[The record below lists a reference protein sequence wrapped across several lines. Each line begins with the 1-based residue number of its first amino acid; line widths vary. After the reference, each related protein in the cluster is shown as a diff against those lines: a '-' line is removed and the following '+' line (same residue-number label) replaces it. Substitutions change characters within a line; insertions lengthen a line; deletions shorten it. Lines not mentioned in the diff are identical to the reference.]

1 MHPADSQMNDTPRVG
16 GEVARLV
23 GLLAGLRRVA
33 RVQLVVQ
40 RAGMILAALFAGAL
54 VVGVLDYVLRLP
66 MPLRLVLWAGGLG
79 TALWWAWRRVVPAA
93 RFRPSLTEV
102 ALRIEQSEAGRR
114 AGLAG
119 VLASGLE
126 LGRSGGEGAR
136 ADLATAAAT
145 RAAEGVARLPGAGA
159 FMDARPL
166 RRALGML
173 LLVAAP
179 IVALTVLTPDL
190 ARIGWARV
198 ATPWTGD
205 SWPKRTQV
213 VNATRPS
220 AHALGAPIP
229 LRALLTRTAS
239 REGATDVGVEYRV
252 FVNGEAGPARRALM
266 TSQRRRATFDPGSGE
281 RAVEGELFERLIDT
295 VSMGTGDPEARVE
308 LEYVFVTADDRS
320 APWKV
325 LLSEPPA
332 IRGASAEV
340 TPPAYVAD
348 LLGSDPAGGV
358 HGGIL
363 GEGVRDLG
371 AGRDERAV
379 LGPVLAGSRVRLRL
393 DLNKR
398 VPGAPEGDLR
408 GWIAR
413 TLPGLEDAG
422 ELEASFAGARWEV
435 SFRADASVRLPVMLI
450 DEAGIGATEEATF
463 RVDVLDDRPALA
475 AVVEPPADESVLAG
489 ARIEVV
495 GEGRDDVALAW
506 VRLYHEV
513 ARPPAGSEGA
523 PAERE
528 GEPIQLSH
536 GAPADASR
544 GALTRVRAGGVL
556 DLAPL
561 GLRSGDEVWLE
572 AHAQDALGAAEGRE
586 PSRSARR
593 RLRVIG
599 DSEFVEQVRA
609 ELSGVRESAKRL
621 AGDQERLRGRLERAA
636 NDPEAAGD
644 QARAQAALGERLT
657 PMGDVLRRLS
667 ARVERNRLDDESLA
681 GMLRD
686 AQEFVDAAGERS
698 DGATGAL
705 DELAKGP
712 ASPEARAQ
720 GAANAEA
727 AQRGV
732 EEELTALANLL
743 DRGQDSWAVRREL
756 ERLLAEQ
763 RQVGAQ
769 TRAAGEATRGRA
781 PEQLT
786 RNEREDL
793 ERVARRQREAG
804 QRADA
809 IVESL
814 LQRAQ
819 AMEGGDSAQAE
830 SMRAAAARAQQEQ
843 LADLQ
848 RRAAEQVERNQTGQ
862 AEAMQ
867 AQAER
872 AIERVLEE
880 LERSE
885 SRRDEQLRRAL
896 AEITE
901 SIERL
906 IEAQAREIDRLAGAI
921 GGTPPGAGEVALDSA
936 MIALNQNTLGVQA
949 RVRETMRAATRL
961 IDLLGAA
968 GDAQAAAIGG
978 LRLGDL
984 GEADAAERLSL
995 ARLRDAL
1002 EEAQKLEDEAG
1013 EREAMRR
1020 RAELRRAY
1028 AEAAEAQAA
1037 LVGRGEPL
1045 AGRELNRRERTEVRG
1060 LGEVQSELRERM
1072 AQLRSGTQELEEA
1085 KVFEFAH
1092 RRLDDAMARAAE
1104 GLRGGTIAAPTLRD
1118 QRAALRILQGLVR
1131 SLTNDRR
1138 DDEFREDDG
1147 GGGGGGGGGGAGGEQ
1162 PLIPPLAE
1170 LKLLRAMQGEAAD
1183 LTRELD
1189 DAPDASPAELAAL
1202 RALQQEL
1209 ARRARELLEAT
1220 ERSRSAPLGPAV
1232 PEPDVVPEGGANAP
1246 MGVWR

>member
-1 MHPADSQMNDTPRVG
+1 VHPADSQINDTPRTS

-40 RAGMILAALFAGAL
+40 RAGVILAALFAGAL

-93 RFRPSLTEV
+93 RFSPSLTEV

-126 LGRSGGEGAR
+126 LGRSGGDGAR
-136 ADLATAAAT
+136 ADLAQAAAT

-173 LLVAAP
+173 LAVAAP

-198 ATPWTGD
+198 ATPWTGE

-252 FVNGEAGPARRALM
+252 IVNGEPGPVRRALM

-281 RAVEGELFERLIDT
+281 RVVEGELFERLLDT

-320 APWKV
+320 AAWKV

-348 LLGSDPAGGV
+348 LLGSDAAQGGV
-358 HGGIL
+358 AHGGIL
-363 GEGVRDLG
+363 GGGVRDLG

-435 SFRADASVRLPVMLI
+435 SFRADASVRLPVMLV

-463 RVDVLDDRPALA
+463 RVDVLEDRPALA

-506 VRLYHEV
+506 VRQYHEV

-536 GAPADASR
+536 GAPADGTRA
-544 GALTRVRAGGVL
+544 ALTRVRAGGVL

-561 GLRSGDEVWLE
+561 GLRAGDEVWLE
-572 AHAQDALGAAEGRE
+572 THAQDALGAAEGRE

-599 DSEFVEQVRA
+599 ESEFVEQVRA

-636 NDPEAAGD
+636 GDPEAAGD

-686 AQEFVDAAGERS
+686 AQEFVDGAGNQS
-698 DGATGAL
+698 DAATGAL
-705 DELAKGP
+705 DELAKGQ

-720 GAANAEA
+720 SAANAEA

-819 AMEGGDSAQAE
+819 AMEQGDSAQAA

-885 SRRDEQLRRAL
+885 ARRDEQLRRAL

-906 IEAQAREIDRLAGAI
+906 IEAQTREIDRLAGAI

-949 RVRETMRAATRL
+949 RVRETMRGATRL

-968 GDAQAAAIGG
+968 GDAQASAIGG

-1002 EEAQKLEDEAG
+1002 EEAQKMEEEAG

-1037 LVGRGEPL
+1037 LVGRSEPL

-1072 AQLRSGTQELEEA
+1072 AQVRSGTQELEEA

-1092 RRLDDAMARAAE
+1092 RRLDEAMARAAE

-1189 DAPDASPAELAAL
+1189 DAPDASPAELGAL

-1209 ARRARELLEAT
+1209 ARRARELLEAMEST
-1220 ERSRSAPLGPAV
+1220 RGGPAV
-1232 PEPDVVPEGGANAP
+1232 EPGAKPEAP
-1246 MGVWR
+1246 R